1 MGLEGQKTTTGFIQW
16 DILMQLILKLQRD
29 GEHKFCLLISIGCFT
44 GLRISDIQAL
54 RWSDILEK
62 EVISLNEKK
71 TKKHRKIKI
80 NSDLKEIVNK
90 CYAQMKSPAIDNFVL
105 VNKYGTKAIRIQW
118 VNQKL
123 KILFKEYGVKCT
135 NASSHTLRK
144 TFGRRIWELN
154 NHSEKSLVLL
164 SEIFNHSS
172 VQVTKCYLGI
182 REEELFDVYDML
194 GM

>member
-1 MGLEGQKTTTGFIQW
+1 MK
-16 DILMQLILKLQRD
+16 LILKLQRD
-29 GEHKFCLLISIGCFT
+29 GEHKFCVLISIGCFT

-62 EVISLNEKK
+62 DVISLNEKK
-71 TKKHRKIKI
+71 TKKYRKIKI
-80 NSDLKEIVNK
+80 NADLKQIIIK
-90 CYAQMKSPAIDNFVL
+90 CYALMKSPPVENFVL
-105 VNKYGTKAIRIQW
+105 VNKFGTKAIRIQW
-118 VNQKL
+118 VNEKL
-123 KILFKEYGVKCT
+123 KRLFKEYGIKCT

-144 TFGRRIWELN
+144 TFGRRIWELHN
-154 NHSEKSLVLL
+154 YSEKSLLLL

-172 VQVTKCYLGI
+172 LQVTKRYLGI